1 MVVHNGKEV
10 LSVEEKRLA
19 QDRERKVVSISDGVG
34 VCEGDLD
41 SAVVMRW

>member
-19 QDRERKVVSISDGVG
+19 QDRERKVVSMIEEDYGFVSDGGGHVI
-34 VCEGDLD
+34 
-41 SAVVMRW
+41 WW

>member
-19 QDRERKVVSISDGVG
+19 QDRERKVVSMTVTI
-34 VCEGDLD
+34 
-41 SAVVMRW
+41 